1 MRKRRA
7 FYIFLTTALIIL
19 ITFPIFG
26 QEMQQTKDQ
35 SEKMN
40 GRDILRT
47 EKKSIQWLKAMV
59 VPNSIVQNPAPI
71 RRRFMLSYRIPQDD
85 PAYPYLYSRSFI
97 YDDALGVIA
106 FTMAGEY
113 RYAEQVLGALQRNLR
128 EDGSLFFAYNTNNIW
143 PDEEDHEGAMV
154 RTGAVAW
161 VGYAATFYLAKKL
174 KENENFIKED
184 RLARDFLAM
193 AEKIASFMLENQ
205 VRDPVDKRFGLV
217 TGGWGEYT
225 VRLTKG
231 SSEPEEVYADSRISW
246 ASMEH
251 NIDVYFFLRD
261 LYRITGRKEYLDA
274 ERLVKDGLFR
284 LWNEQ
289 EGQLFRGIKGDGSID
304 TALPLDGA
312 SWASIFFSS
321 LGEEKKAKRCLK
333 TVQDDYSLRFKGIPG
348 YRPYHAE
355 TVYEDRGV
363 NAYYFP
369 ENPQM
374 RWEELGIIWLEGSFG
389 VAAANVKVGNCEKA
403 QEIIRA
409 VLPLNVDGGFRYATE
424 VIPYQFNIH
433 PSIASTA
440 WFVITVEIMRSRHMN
455 TLFWGR

>member
-1 MRKRRA
+1 M
-7 FYIFLTTALIIL
+7 

-26 QEMQQTKDQ
+26 QEMQHTKNQ
-35 SEKMN
+35 SEQMI
-40 GRDILRT
+40 GEDILHT
-47 EKKSIQWLKAMV
+47 EKESIQWLKEMV
-59 VPNSIVQNPAPI
+59 VPNSIVQNPVPI
-71 RRRFMLSYRIPQDD
+71 RRRLMLSYRIPQDD

-97 YDDALGVIA
+97 YDDALGAIA

-113 RYAEQVLGALQRNLR
+113 RYAERVLGALQRNLR
-128 EDGSLFFAYNTNNIW
+128 EDGSLFFAYNTDNIW
-143 PDEEDHEGAMV
+143 PDEGDHEGAMV

-174 KENENFIKED
+174 RENENIIRED

-205 VRDPVDKRFGLV
+205 VRDPADKRFGLV

-225 VRLTKG
+225 VRLQEG
-231 SSEPEEVYADSRISW
+231 ASEPDEIYADSRISW

-251 NIDVYFFLRD
+251 NIDGYFFLRD
-261 LYRITGRKEYLDA
+261 LYRITGKKKYLDA
-274 ERLVKDGLFR
+274 ARMVKKGLLR
-284 LWNEQ
+284 LWSEQ
-289 EGQLFRGIKGDGSID
+289 DGQLFRGIKGDGSID
-304 TALPLDGA
+304 AALPLDGA

-321 LGEEKKAKRCLK
+321 LGEDKRAKRCLK
-333 TVQDDYSLRFKGIPG
+333 TVQDGYSSRFKGISG

-355 TVYEDRGV
+355 MVYEDRSV

-369 ENPQM
+369 DNPGM
-374 RWEELGIIWLEGSFG
+374 RWEDLGIIWLEGAFG
-389 VAAANVKVGNCEKA
+389 VAAANVKAGNIEKA

-409 VLPLNVDGGFRYATE
+409 ILPLNVDGGFRYATE
-424 VIPYQFNIH
+424 VVPYQFNIH

-440 WFVITVEIMRSRHMN
+440 WFVITVEIMKSKQMN
-455 TLFWGR
+455 TLFWDR